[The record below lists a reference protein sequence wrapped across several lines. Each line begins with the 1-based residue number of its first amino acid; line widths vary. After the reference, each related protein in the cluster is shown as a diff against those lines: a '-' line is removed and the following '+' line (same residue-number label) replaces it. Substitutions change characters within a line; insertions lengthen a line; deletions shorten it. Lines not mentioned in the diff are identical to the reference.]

1 MFETM
6 FAYIKECERKIGN
19 NARVGISIH
28 TNQVVLMVRWGND
41 KEPLH
46 YRYQFHMDEILETSQ
61 DRFPFDLFTVKA
73 KEEYNRAHF
82 LKGENYNG

>member
-41 KEPLH
+41 KLSIPISYGRNFGDISRSFSIRLVH
-46 YRYQFHMDEILETSQ
+46 CQ
-61 DRFPFDLFTVKA
+61 
-73 KEEYNRAHF
+73 
-82 LKGENYNG
+82 GEGRI